1 MQEGRWDQNWCAD
14 ERGLQRHLANHPS
27 IAGPQSAAAA
37 SYNYRHVNG
46 EMDALGRLYI
56 RFVIPFLCFFLDS
69 DWDVGPGD
77 NPN

>member
-1 MQEGRWDQNWCAD
+1 VCRR
-14 ERGLQRHLANHPS
+14 ERPS
-27 IAGPQSAAAA
+27 RQSSIHFAGPQSAAAA